1 MLEHTNERLID
12 MHITGPIDKK
22 TEALV
27 ALRAL
32 GYVEKP
38 ISWRD
43 AFPSEMREN
52 EGGTVLKATRERKGF
67 SQTMLSEKTG
77 IPQPHLSEMER
88 GKRPIGKKT
97 AGLLANALKVDY
109 RIFL

>member
-1 MLEHTNERLID
+1 MLGHTNERLIEI
-12 MHITGPIDKK
+12 HLTGPIEKK

-27 ALRAL
+27 ALKAL
-32 GYVEKP
+32 GYEEKTVP
-38 ISWRD
+38 WRD
-43 AFPSEMREN
+43 AFPVEMQEN

-67 SQTMLSEKTG
+67 SQTMLSEQTG
-77 IPQPHLSEMER
+77 IPQPHISEMER

-97 AGLLANALKVDY
+97 AGALAKVLDVDY